1 MFAVGVSGCSCAELD
16 IAGSIV
22 NVHVNR
28 SRTHTH
34 THAHVYTAHTHT
46 LAHALAHAHAHAV
59 NLCRYTFFRVDVFD
73 HTHDVIIDLTT
84 NESTPRTINLDGMH
98 VCMPASMSSCTGITH
113 AD

>member
-1 MFAVGVSGCSCAELD
+1 MCSCAELD

-46 LAHALAHAHAHAV
+46 LAHALAHAHAHAHAV

-98 VCMPASMSSCTGITH
+98 VCMPASMSSCTGIAH